1 MYIHIVQENET
12 VESIAAA
19 YGASV
24 QRIIS
29 DNGLFNLPHLVVG
42 QALIILIAEIV
53 HTVQPGETLYSIAR
67 MYGMTVIEL
76 RQKNPGLITR
86 EYLYV
91 GEEVVITFQG
101 ENNLPVEIYSF
112 VYPSVRDN
120 VLRRALP
127 YVSKCAVFG
136 YGFREDGSLIPITDS
151 HIIEFCYQF
160 QTAPVLLLTSID
172 ESGGF
177 GSGVPSR
184 IFNDVNLQNIVIG
197 NLLAE
202 MRQRGYTG
210 LDIDFEY
217 INVED
222 REAYISFVQNATMQM
237 NENGFTVNVDLAPKT
252 SSSQQG
258 TLYEGHDYAAL
269 GAAANTVMVMS
280 YEWGYTYGPPMAVAP
295 LPQVRNV
302 LTYAVS
308 EIPPEKIY
316 MGLPNY
322 GYDWRLPYERGV
334 TRARSIGNDEAIRIA
349 EANNAVIQ
357 YDNAAET
364 PYFEYIAADGSEHV
378 VWFEDIRS
386 IQKKFQLINE
396 LNLRGGGY
404 WNLMRTFNQNWAY
417 LSYEYYI
424 AKLL

>member
-12 VESIAAA
+12 LESIAAI

-29 DNGLFNLPHLVVG
+29 DNGLFNLPRLVVG
-42 QALIILIAEIV
+42 QALLVLLPEIV
-53 HTVQPGETLYSIAR
+53 HTVQPGETLYGIAR

-91 GEEVVITFQG
+91 GEEVIITFQG
-101 ENNLPVEIYSF
+101 ENNLPIEIYSF

-136 YGFREDGSLIPITDS
+136 YGFREDGSLIPIEDS
-151 HIIEFCYQF
+151 HIIELCYQF
-160 QTAPVLLLTSID
+160 QAAPALLLTSID

-184 IFNDVNLQNIVIG
+184 IFNDVNLQNIVIE
-197 NLLAE
+197 NLLVE

-222 REAYISFVQNATMQM
+222 REAFISFVQNATAQM

-308 EIPPEKIY
+308 EILPEKIY

-334 TRARSIGNDEAIRIA
+334 TMARSIGNDEAIRIA

-357 YDNAAET
+357 YDNVAET

-424 AKLL
+424 AKLI

>member
-12 VESIAAA
+12 VETIAAA

-29 DNGLFNLPHLVVG
+29 DNGLFNLPRLVVG
-42 QALIILIAEIV
+42 QALIILIPEVV
-53 HTVQPGETLYSIAR
+53 HTVQSGETLYGIAQ
-67 MYGMTVIEL
+67 MYGMEVIVL

-86 EYLYV
+86 KFLYP
-91 GEEVVITFQG
+91 GEEVIISFQG
-101 ENNLPVEIYSF
+101 ENNLPIEIYSF

-127 YVSKCAVFG
+127 YVSKCAIFG
-136 YGFREDGSLIPITDS
+136 YGMKADGSLITIDD
-151 HIIEFCYQF
+151 HGIIDFCYQF

-184 IFNDVNLQNIVIG
+184 IFNDLNLQNIVIS
-197 NLLAE
+197 NLLME
-202 MRQRGYTG
+202 MRERGYNG

-217 INVED
+217 IDPAD
-222 REAYISFVQNATMQM
+222 RDAFTGFVQNATAQM
-237 NENGFTVNVDLAPKT
+237 NANGFTVNVDLAPKT
-252 SSSQQG
+252 SADQPG

-295 LPQVRNV
+295 LPQVRRV

-322 GYDWRLPYERGV
+322 GYDWQLPFERGV
-334 TRARSIGNDEAIRIA
+334 TRARSIGNEEAIRIA
-349 EANNAVIQ
+349 EANNAVIR
-357 YDNAAET
+357 YDQAAET
-364 PYFEYIAADGSEHV
+364 PFFEYVAADGSDHV

-386 IQKKFQLINE
+386 MQKKFQLIDE

-404 WNLMRTFNQNWAY
+404 WNLMRTFNQNWAFV
-417 LSYEYYI
+417 SYEYDI
-424 AKLL
+424 AKLI